1 MEAAC
6 SVVLSCS
13 WWKQLMHS
21 ETTDGSLENITQYL
35 ILPEAFS
42 TSDCTS
48 EVPTECVHQEKG
60 FKGLGNAVHKRTERG
75 TAAAIENVDY

>member
-1 MEAAC
+1 
-6 SVVLSCS
+6 
-13 WWKQLMHS
+13 MHS

-60 FKGLGNAVHKRTERG
+60 IKRSWKRSAQAYRKRDG
-75 TAAAIENVDY
+75 CCD